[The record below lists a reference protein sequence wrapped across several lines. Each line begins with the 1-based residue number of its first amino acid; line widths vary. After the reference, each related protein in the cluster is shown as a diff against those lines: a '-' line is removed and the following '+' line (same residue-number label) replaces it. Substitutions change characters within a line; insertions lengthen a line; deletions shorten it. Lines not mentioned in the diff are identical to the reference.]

1 MGQASWMLTGDG
13 CSVGRRCPVKLLM
26 ALDGSTGSDA
36 VLREVA
42 ARPWP
47 PGSECC
53 LLTAIDPFFFTKAP
67 LVLSEAKK
75 DAQVALDES
84 AQSLKKNGL
93 ELRTEIVLEN
103 PRHGIPRAASEWK
116 ADMIVMG
123 SHGRG
128 AFGRL
133 LVGSTVQAVLR
144 HAPCSVEIVR
154 QHAKNGRQGEGMRVL
169 VATDGS
175 DCAEAAVRSVAQRP
189 WPGGTEIRVMSCPEL
204 PLITGAYPYYPPD
217 VLTEVATANETQA
230 KVAVQK
236 GVEML
241 KKGGLRV
248 SEEVTEAQE
257 SPVRAILGMA
267 DLWGADLIVVGSHGR
282 RGFDR
287 VVMGS
292 VSESVA
298 LHAHCSVEV
307 VRAPQEKH

>member
-1 MGQASWMLTGDG
+1 M
-13 CSVGRRCPVKLLM
+13 RLLM

-47 PGSECC
+47 AGSECC

-67 LVLSEAKK
+67 LVLTEAKK
-75 DAQVALDES
+75 DAQDALNES
-84 AQSLKKNGL
+84 VESLRKSGL
-93 ELRTEIVLEN
+93 ALRTEILLEN

-116 ADMIVMG
+116 ADLIVMG

-154 QHAKNGRQGEGMRVL
+154 QHAKNGREGQGMRVL
-169 VATDGS
+169 MATDGS
-175 DCAEAAVRSVAQRP
+175 DCAAAALQSVAQRP
-189 WPGGTEIRVMSCPEL
+189 WPAETEIRVMSCPEL

-217 VLTEVATANETQA
+217 VLTEVAMTNETQA
-230 KVAVQK
+230 KVAVEK
-236 GVEML
+236 GVEL
-241 KKGGLRV
+241 VKNAGLRV
-248 SEEVTEAQE
+248 SQEVTEAQE

-287 VVMGS
+287 IVMGS

-298 LHAHCSVEV
+298 LHAHCSVEI
-307 VRAPQEKH
+307 VRVPQAKQH

>member
-1 MGQASWMLTGDG
+1 
-13 CSVGRRCPVKLLM
+13 VKLLV

-36 VLREVA
+36 VQREVV

-47 PGSECC
+47 AGSECC

-67 LVLSEAKK
+67 LVLAEAKK
-75 DAQVALDES
+75 DTQTALDES
-84 AQSLKKNGL
+84 VEDLKKTGL
-93 ELRTEIVLEN
+93 QMRTEIVMEN

-116 ADMIVMG
+116 ADLIVMG

-133 LVGSTVQAVLR
+133 LVGSTAQAVLR

-154 QHAKNGRQGEGMRVL
+154 QRQPRGGKEAAGMRVL

-175 DCAEAAVRSVAQRP
+175 ECAEAALRSVAARP
-189 WPGGTEIRVMSCPEL
+189 WPQGTEIRVMSCPEL

-217 VLTEVATANETQA
+217 VLTEVQQANETQA
-230 KVAVQK
+230 KAAVQK

-241 KKGGLRV
+241 KKAGLRV

-287 VVMGS
+287 YVMGS

-307 VRAPQEKH
+307 ARVPIAIL

>member
-1 MGQASWMLTGDG
+1 M
-13 CSVGRRCPVKLLM
+13 KLLM

-36 VLREVA
+36 VMREVA
-42 ARPWP
+42 SRPWP
-47 PGSECC
+47 TGSECC
-53 LLTAIDPFFFTKAP
+53 LMTAIDPFFFTKAP
-67 LVLSEAKK
+67 LVLAEAKK
-75 DAQVALDES
+75 DAQTALDENVE
-84 AQSLKKNGL
+84 SLRKSGL
-93 ELRTEIVLEN
+93 QLRTEVMLEN
-103 PRHGIPRAASEWK
+103 PRHGIPRAAGDWK
-116 ADMIVMG
+116 ANLIVMG

-154 QHAKNGRQGEGMRVL
+154 QHAKNGKEGEGMRVL

-175 DCAEAAVRSVAQRP
+175 DCAEAAVRTVAERP
-189 WPGGTEIRVMSCPEL
+189 WPAGTEIRVMSCPEL

-217 VLTEVATANETQA
+217 VLTEVAMANETQA
-230 KVAVQK
+230 KAAVQK
-236 GVEML
+236 SVELL
-241 KKGGLRV
+241 KKAGLRV

-307 VRAPQEKH
+307 VRTPQEKH

>member
-1 MGQASWMLTGDG
+1 M
-13 CSVGRRCPVKLLM
+13 KLLM

-47 PGSECC
+47 AGSECC
-53 LLTAIDPFFFTKAP
+53 LMTAIDPYFFTKAP
-67 LVLSEAKK
+67 LVLAEAKK

-84 AQSLKKNGL
+84 VEGLKKSGL
-93 ELRTEIVLEN
+93 QLQTEVALEN
-103 PRHGIPRAASEWK
+103 PRRGIPKAASEWK
-116 ADMIVMG
+116 ADLIVMG

-154 QHAKNGRQGEGMRVL
+154 QRQPKSVKEGEGMRVL

-175 DCAEAAVRSVAQRP
+175 DCAEAAVRSVAERP
-189 WPGGTEIRVMSCPEL
+189 WPAETEIRVMSCPEL
-204 PLITGAYPYYPPD
+204 PLVTGAYPYYPPD
-217 VLTEVATANETQA
+217 VLTEVAMANETQA
-230 KVAVQK
+230 KAAVQK
-236 GVEML
+236 SVELL
-241 KKGGLRV
+241 KKAGLRV

-287 VVMGS
+287 IVMGS

-307 VRAPQEKH
+307 VRVPQMKH